1 MRTQTIERS
10 RYNFRFGQ
18 TLRAPDPRGS
28 PPWSP
33 RSPAQARDVK
43 RWEQERNPSTDSPTG
58 TRRPTQVAASA
69 NRGESAA
76 NRKDCSL
83 SHTSPAPRVLGR
95 PSRDLRTGVE
105 RRLRPSARFSRG
117 RALLAAFDASHVPM
131 EACGAPVS
139 TDWTVSAGGRNRSEA
154 KRFQETGERGDQQ
167 AGDCM
172 IGTSGAL
179 SA

>member
-1 MRTQTIERS
+1 MV
-10 RYNFRFGQ
+10 
-18 TLRAPDPRGS
+18 
-28 PPWSP
+28 
-33 RSPAQARDVK
+33 ARVACA
-43 RWEQERNPSTDSPTG
+43 S
-58 TRRPTQVAASA
+58 TRREAMGAREESIPPVRPPERDDPTQVAASA

-76 NRKDCSL
+76 SRKDCSL

-105 RRLRPSARFSRG
+105 RRLRPSARSSRG

-139 TDWTVSAGGRNRSEA
+139 TDWTVSEGGRNRSEA